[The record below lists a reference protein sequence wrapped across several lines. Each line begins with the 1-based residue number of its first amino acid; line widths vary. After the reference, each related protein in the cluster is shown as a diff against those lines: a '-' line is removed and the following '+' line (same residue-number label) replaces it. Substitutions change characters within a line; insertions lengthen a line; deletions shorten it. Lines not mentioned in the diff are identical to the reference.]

1 METIVFYIDSEQ
13 SKQNALLSLTNIGPE
28 IKRETSLL
36 FVTNN
41 EYYLEIRNLD
51 PQYFEGIIF
60 DNLMFMSIG
69 EDSLSYLVKDVVNNL
84 CTNLIIINPTH
95 ILKYGAIS
103 EMRRTFNDGH
113 YGFVGNSLKSVG
125 KAQDLYSNPVITD
138 LINVTEYSERE
149 IDTLTDMTFITSRQN
164 FDYYCDDDIDFGI
177 QLRKLGFRNILDKNI
192 PIMEGK

>member
-1 METIVFYIDSEQ
+1 MEAIVFYINSER
-13 SKQNALLSLTNIGPE
+13 SKQNALLSLANIGPE
-28 IKRETSLL
+28 IKRETALL

-60 DNLMFMSIG
+60 DNLMFMTTG
-69 EDSLSYLVKDVVNNL
+69 EDSLSHTVKEVINNL
-84 CTNLIIINPTH
+84 YTDLIIINPAH
-95 ILKYGAIS
+95 ILKFGAIS
-103 EMRRTFNDGH
+103 EMRRTFSERH

-138 LINVTEYSERE
+138 LINVKEYSERE
-149 IDTLTDMTFITSRQN
+149 IDALTDITFITSRQN

-177 QLRKLGFRNILDKNI
+177 QLRKLGFKNILDKNI